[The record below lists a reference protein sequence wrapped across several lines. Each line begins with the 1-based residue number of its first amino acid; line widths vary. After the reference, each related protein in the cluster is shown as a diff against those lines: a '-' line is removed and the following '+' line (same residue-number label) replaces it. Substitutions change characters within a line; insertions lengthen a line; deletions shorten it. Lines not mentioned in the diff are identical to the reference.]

1 MWTIGCQMNEADAAR
16 AGALLERHG
25 WRAVEDVRE
34 ADLAILNT
42 CVIRQQ
48 SEDKAVGRLA
58 YMAELKKHKP
68 GLAVALMGCMVGRDG
83 GKGQGLAER
92 FPQVDLFLGPREL
105 GGLEEWLEEREEEDG
120 TDGTS
125 GTDGTGAGRVTAYVP
140 VVLGCSHA
148 CSYCI
153 VPYRRGAE
161 RSRGSGEVLGEVRG
175 LAERGVKEVT
185 LLGQI
190 VDRYGLDR
198 EGEMG
203 LAGLLRAVAKVDGIE
218 RVRFLTSHPN
228 WMTED
233 ILDAVGEE
241 PKICPAFEIPVQ
253 AGNDE
258 VLERMRRGYKAEDWL
273 RLVERIRGRFP
284 EAGISTDVI
293 VGFCGETE
301 AQFGDT
307 VRLMEASRP
316 DMMRIA
322 KYSPRPQTLSAR
334 TMADDVPPEEKERR
348 RVELEGVLRRILEEK
363 HAGMVGREVEIL
375 VEGVEGNGRR
385 RGRTR
390 EGKLVFAEAPGV
402 GAGERLRVQVEW
414 AGAFSWI
421 GKGVL
426 ATKDAKGA
434 KRREGG
440 EREGGGEC
448 AGGEREG
455 GRRNGH
461 GQNSYGG
468 DDGEV

>member
-34 ADLAILNT
+34 ADLALLNT

-58 YMAELKKHKP
+58 YMAELKQRNP
-68 GLAVALMGCMVGRDG
+68 GLTVALMGCMVGKDG
-83 GKGQGLAER
+83 GKGQGLPER
-92 FPQVDLFLGPREL
+92 FPQVDLFLGPSEL
-105 GGLEEWLEEREEEDG
+105 GALEAWLEEREG
-120 TDGTS
+120 TAS
-125 GTDGTGAGRVTAYVP
+125 TDCVREPPETGGSVAAYVP

-153 VPYRRGAE
+153 VPYRRGPE
-161 RSRGSGEVLGEVRG
+161 RSRASGEVLSEVRG
-175 LAERGVKEVT
+175 LAAKGVKEVT

-198 EGEMG
+198 EDETG

-228 WMTED
+228 WMTDD

-273 RLVERIRGRFP
+273 RLVEKIRGRFP

-293 VGFCGETE
+293 VGFCGETA
-301 AQFGDT
+301 AQFDDT
-307 VRLMEASRP
+307 VRLMEAARP

-348 RVELEGVLRRILEEK
+348 RVALEELLRKQLEKK

-375 VEGVEGNGRR
+375 VESVEENGRR

-390 EGKLVFAEAPGV
+390 EGKLVFAEAPE
-402 GAGERLRVQVEW
+402 ARPGELLRVEIEW
-414 AGAFSWI
+414 AGAFSWV
-421 GKGVL
+421 GRGVGRDS
-426 ATKDAKGA
+426 ATKGTKGT
-434 KRREGG
+434 KGEE
-440 EREGGGEC
+440 EREG
-448 AGGEREG
+448 
-455 GRRNGH
+455 
-461 GQNSYGG
+461 
-468 DDGEV
+468 